1 MRYIRFACA
10 FLPAG
15 TSVCM
20 TACGDELSFEEG
32 VDCFSKRYGGL
43 SSRTIKF
50 MPNKNVIGKNLLAS
64 VGRFLFGMTW
74 TNFPKKIDNFFYL
87 CYTDTIIY

>member
-1 MRYIRFACA
+1 MRYVRFACA

-32 VDCFSKRYGGL
+32 VDCFSKRYGG
-43 SSRTIKF
+43 R
-50 MPNKNVIGKNLLAS
+50 PVIS
-64 VGRFLFGMTW
+64 YD
-74 TNFPKKIDNFFYL
+74 KIYVR
-87 CYTDTIIY
+87 